1 MYSQRYGVYPQ
12 GHNLGLE
19 IGGFVWVVTPPDCIT
34 HSVTVTGPSK
44 TLFPCF
50 LTCSFFICNRIQ
62 RSSIHSS
69 FHTMDSLILGQVL
82 RENVRSSMRRYLYFF
97 CASSKS
103 PDPPSENHDL
113 GEIYSRLNHKPLECV
128 NMYLKQIFLRKMSH
142 YSICNSC
149 CLCKGKMWDLC
160 YTLHKQGMEGKD

>member
-1 MYSQRYGVYPQ
+1 MFEAAWEGIY
-12 GHNLGLE
+12 
-19 IGGFVWVVTPPDCIT
+19 IF
-34 HSVTVTGPSK
+34 
-44 TLFPCF
+44 F
-50 LTCSFFICNRIQ
+50 LQI
-62 RSSIHSS
+62 
-69 FHTMDSLILGQVL
+69 
-82 RENVRSSMRRYLYFF
+82 

-128 NMYLKQIFLRKMSH
+128 NMYLKQIFWRKMSH

-160 YTLHKQGMEGKD
+160 YTLHKQGMEGKDWNWIWRHLSNTMEQNAAEAQGKFHSEGGREEKKLEGKSVKKYILSHFLFFFLKPKSTWHSVKRFSKWVLL